1 MFFCLYRGRQYQEIL
16 EPLLPRLP
24 RSDIRSWQY
33 CFRWGDGGLSIWAPF
48 GPAAPSAL
56 HTPLPHPCQPPRFTS
71 CPFCHRGTV
80 TFHTKYST
88 QGPSWALA
96 PFSSLNLLHHRSLAP
111 TCTHTLKCLDWAM
124 GTVHFSGCGVLLPRN
139 KSWCWQCKRYSP
151 VSPFQSESW
160 LRKHGMTWAVWV
172 MVCVYAEETLER
184 GGSLK
189 AESTLTNNCGWLW

>member
-1 MFFCLYRGRQYQEIL
+1 MKLLCKWKHKRKINGWHCAVFYYRSRQYQEIL
-16 EPLLPRLP
+16 EPLLPRFP
-24 RSDIRSWQY
+24 RSGIRSRQH

-71 CPFCHRGTV
+71 CPFCPRGTV

-151 VSPFQSESW
+151 RQSLPE
-160 LRKHGMTWAVWV
+160 
-172 MVCVYAEETLER
+172 LE
-184 GGSLK
+184 LI
-189 AESTLTNNCGWLW
+189 A